1 MEGASNVITYID
13 NVLIHSAAHEAH
25 VAHLRHAIQQTH
37 RLGLALNPKKCIF
50 GSTTVEYLGHTIL
63 SDGVRPG
70 KDKTQAMKDI
80 TEPKTMKQLKSFIGQ
95 ANYFRSYVK
104 GFARVASDL
113 NALTRQNTKWKE
125 ADGLPKRS
133 KEAFEAI
140 KAGISSRP
148 VMAYPN
154 NNGRFHL
161 YVDAALGDSKEEGGL
176 GAALWQ

>member
-1 MEGASNVITYID
+1 
-13 NVLIHSAAHEAH
+13 
-25 VAHLRHAIQQTH
+25 
-37 RLGLALNPKKCIF
+37 
-50 GSTTVEYLGHTIL
+50 
-63 SDGVRPG
+63 
-70 KDKTQAMKDI
+70 MKDI
-80 TEPKTMKQLKSFIGQ
+80 TEPKTMKQLKSFIGLS
-95 ANYFRSYVK
+95 NYFGSYVK

-133 KEAFEAI
+133 KEAFKAI
-140 KAGISSRP
+140 KAAISSIP

-161 YVDAALGDSKEEGGL
+161 YVNAALGNSKDEGRL